1 MMGIIANKQRL
12 NQAFWLYFHLFGVGD
27 EWIDYNLPTPT
38 YHKHIDQGYL
48 LGWAIDGYFATSK
61 GQEFLNDI
69 IARFLISFKD
79 TGIKRLSYKPDID
92 DNSAR
97 IYAKIYRLREF
108 SRQLD
113 SLPSKKLIPHRADI
127 FEDFTFWAIKFYA
140 EDLIRDTG
148 FIIYE
153 SLENWALSQFE
164 HKERSTVRAKCR
176 SVWNWYAERDFQIPR
191 KHKTLKQYQEETM
204 ATRQEHLR
212 KVNREKRERNRKVV
226 INAITGLYADEYKK
240 KSGAWHY
247 QKIADATGISS
258 KTVAKIIKE
267 YEAKKDR

>member
-1 MMGIIANKQRL
+1 MDIIAENEQLLK
-12 NQAFWLYFHLFGVGD
+12 AFWLYFHINGIGD
-27 EWIDYNLPTPT
+27 EWIDYNLPIPT
-38 YHKHIDQGYL
+38 FHKHINRGYYI
-48 LGWAIDGYFATSK
+48 GWAIDGYFATAK

-69 IARFLISFKD
+69 ISRFLISFKD
-79 TGIKRLSYKPDID
+79 IGIKRLPYKPDING
-92 DNSAR
+92 DNSR
-97 IYAKIYRLREF
+97 IYAKIYKLKEF

-113 SLPSKKLIPHRADI
+113 RLPVKKLIPHRADI

-140 EDLIRDTG
+140 EDLIQDTG

-164 HKERSTVRAKCR
+164 HKERSTVRSKCR
-176 SVWNWYAERDFQIPR
+176 SVWNWYAERDFQLPK
-191 KHKTLKQYQEETM
+191 KHKPLKQYQEETM
-204 ATRQEHLR
+204 ATRQEHMKR
-212 KVNREKRERNRKVV
+212 VSKEKQERNRKVV

-247 QKIADATGISS
+247 QKIADATGISRY
-258 KTVAKIIKE
+258 TVSKIIKE